1 MIKRKWNLLLLLGLS
16 FASVCQAGDDIDAL
30 YSRIAQKDIQ
40 ALNELKA
47 LAKDNNAQALAELG
61 FIYEYGVAVPK
72 DTIQAIKYYEQACH
86 VEEPYGCYNARY
98 FYLHGLGVMQDDVLA
113 KELADKTSKA
123 DIDTD
128 AQTVTRLIA
137 DEIDTAKQA
146 AESDITQ
153 RSRFIETLRQYAG
166 GGSAMAALITRLG
179 YSKADIL
186 HLAELWA
193 QERDPEL
200 NFIVGSLY
208 DSGFVE
214 VDDKEARSLQW
225 FRKAAELGQADAQN
239 ILGYFYLNG
248 KRGIKRD
255 LQKGGQWYELAA
267 AQGNADALINLGEI
281 YYSGTQV
288 PLDYARAF
296 EFFERA
302 AKMGKS
308 RALNYLAWMYTN
320 GQFVDTDCRKAAELF
335 AQGRTSFADDPHFQ
349 VTCEKD
355 RQARAEAVAMRE
367 KNLPK
372 LTFNRDRVFGAS
384 QGSGYACELEFVVK
398 TDRISSI
405 ENLRVSLALKN
416 KAGAMSQQVIAF
428 EPFGLNTQNRNLQG
442 YKSDT
447 LRESTLQ
454 PVYQPEFC
462 DVDSYSVTAVT
473 GMVNGKEMDMLKAGI
488 FL

>member
-1 MIKRKWNLLLLLGLS
+1 MIKRKWNLLLLLGFS

-72 DTIQAIKYYEQACH
+72 DMIQAIKYYEQACH

-186 HLAELWA
+186 HLAELWE

-267 AQGNADALINLGEI
+267 AQGNVDALINLGEI

-308 RALNYLAWMYTN
+308 RALNYLAWMYSN

-398 TDRISSI
+398 TDRVSSI

-454 PVYQPEFC
+454 PIYQPEFC

-473 GMVNGKEMDMLKAGI
+473 GIVNGKEMDILKAGI

>member
-1 MIKRKWNLLLLLGLS
+1 MIKRKWNLLLLLGFS

-72 DTIQAIKYYEQACH
+72 DMIQAIKYYEQACH

-267 AQGNADALINLGEI
+267 AQGNVDALINLGEI

-302 AKMGKS
+302 AEMGKS
-308 RALNYLAWMYTN
+308 RALNYLAWMYSN

-398 TDRISSI
+398 TDRVSSI

-454 PVYQPEFC
+454 PIYQPEFC

-473 GMVNGKEMDMLKAGI
+473 GIVNGKEMDILKAGI

>member
-1 MIKRKWNLLLLLGLS
+1 MIKRKWNLLLLLGFS

-72 DTIQAIKYYEQACH
+72 DMIQAIKYYEQACH

-267 AQGNADALINLGEI
+267 AQGNVDALINLGEI

-398 TDRISSI
+398 TDRVSSI

-454 PVYQPEFC
+454 PIYQPEFC

-473 GMVNGKEMDMLKAGI
+473 GIVNGKEMDILKAGI

>member
-1 MIKRKWNLLLLLGLS
+1 MIKRKWNLLLLLGFS

-72 DTIQAIKYYEQACH
+72 DMIQAIKYYEQACH
-86 VEEPYGCYNARY
+86 VEEPYFCYNARY

-267 AQGNADALINLGEI
+267 AQGNVDALINLGEI

-398 TDRISSI
+398 TDRVSSI

-454 PVYQPEFC
+454 PIYQPEFC

-473 GMVNGKEMDMLKAGI
+473 GIVNGKEMDILKAGI

>member
-1 MIKRKWNLLLLLGLS
+1 MIKRKWNLLLLLGFS

-72 DTIQAIKYYEQACH
+72 DMIQAIKYYEQACH

-267 AQGNADALINLGEI
+267 AQGNVDALINLGEI

-398 TDRISSI
+398 TDRVSSI

-428 EPFGLNTQNRNLQG
+428 ELNTQNRNLQG

-454 PVYQPEFC
+454 PIYQPEFC

-473 GMVNGKEMDMLKAGI
+473 GIVNGKEMDILKAGI

>member
-1 MIKRKWNLLLLLGLS
+1 M
-16 FASVCQAGDDIDAL
+16 
-30 YSRIAQKDIQ
+30 
-40 ALNELKA
+40 
-47 LAKDNNAQALAELG
+47 
-61 FIYEYGVAVPK
+61 
-72 DTIQAIKYYEQACH
+72 
-86 VEEPYGCYNARY
+86 
-98 FYLHGLGVMQDDVLA
+98 
-113 KELADKTSKA
+113 
-123 DIDTD
+123 
-128 AQTVTRLIA
+128 
-137 DEIDTAKQA
+137 
-146 AESDITQ
+146 
-153 RSRFIETLRQYAG
+153 
-166 GGSAMAALITRLG
+166 
-179 YSKADIL
+179 
-186 HLAELWA
+186 
-193 QERDPEL
+193 
-200 NFIVGSLY
+200 
-208 DSGFVE
+208 
-214 VDDKEARSLQW
+214 
-225 FRKAAELGQADAQN
+225 
-239 ILGYFYLNG
+239 
-248 KRGIKRD
+248 
-255 LQKGGQWYELAA
+255 AA
-267 AQGNADALINLGEI
+267 AQGNVDALINLGEI

-308 RALNYLAWMYTN
+308 RALNYLAWMYSN

-398 TDRISSI
+398 TDRVSSI

-454 PVYQPEFC
+454 PIYQPEFC

-473 GMVNGKEMDMLKAGI
+473 GIVNGKEMDILKAGI

>member
-1 MIKRKWNLLLLLGLS
+1 MIKRKWNLLLLLGFS

-72 DTIQAIKYYEQACH
+72 DMIQAIKYYEQACH

-267 AQGNADALINLGEI
+267 AQGNVDALINLGEI

-398 TDRISSI
+398 TDRVSSI
-405 ENLRVSLALKN
+405 KNLRVSLALKN

-454 PVYQPEFC
+454 PIYQPEFC

-473 GMVNGKEMDMLKAGI
+473 GIVNGKEMDILKAGI

>member
-72 DTIQAIKYYEQACH
+72 DMIQAIKYYEQACH

-225 FRKAAELGQADAQN
+225 FCKAAELGQADAQN

-267 AQGNADALINLGEI
+267 AQGNVDALINLGEI

-398 TDRISSI
+398 TDRVSSI

-428 EPFGLNTQNRNLQG
+428 EPFGLNMQNRNLQG

-454 PVYQPEFC
+454 PIYQPEFC

-473 GMVNGKEMDMLKAGI
+473 GIVNGKEMDILKAGI

>member
-1 MIKRKWNLLLLLGLS
+1 MIKRKWNLLLLLGFS

-72 DTIQAIKYYEQACH
+72 DMIQAIKYYEQACH

-267 AQGNADALINLGEI
+267 AQGNVDALINLGEI

-308 RALNYLAWMYTN
+308 RALNYLAWMYSN

-398 TDRISSI
+398 TDRVSSI

-454 PVYQPEFC
+454 PIYQPEFC

-473 GMVNGKEMDMLKAGI
+473 GIVNGKEMDILKAGI

>member
-1 MIKRKWNLLLLLGLS
+1 MIKRKWNILFLLGLS

-61 FIYEYGVAVPK
+61 FIYEYGVAVPI
-72 DTIQAIKYYEQACH
+72 DMIQAIKYYEQACH

-123 DIDTD
+123 DTDTD

-153 RSRFIETLRQYAG
+153 RSRFIETLRQYAS

-255 LQKGGQWYELAA
+255 LQKGVQWYELAA
-267 AQGNADALINLGEI
+267 AQGNVDALINLGEI

-428 EPFGLNTQNRNLQG
+428 EPFGLNTQDRNLQG

-462 DVDSYSVTAVT
+462 DVDSYSVAAVT
-473 GMVNGKEMDMLKAGI
+473 GMVNGKEMDMLKAGV

>member
-1 MIKRKWNLLLLLGLS
+1 MIKRKWNLLLLLGFS

-72 DTIQAIKYYEQACH
+72 DMIQAIKYYEQACH

-153 RSRFIETLRQYAG
+153 RSRFIETLRLYAG

-267 AQGNADALINLGEI
+267 AQGNVDALINLGEI

-308 RALNYLAWMYTN
+308 RALNYLAWMYSN

-398 TDRISSI
+398 TDRVSSI

-454 PVYQPEFC
+454 PIYQPEFC

-473 GMVNGKEMDMLKAGI
+473 GIVNGKEMDILKAGI

>member
-1 MIKRKWNLLLLLGLS
+1 MIKRKWNLLLLLGFS

-72 DTIQAIKYYEQACH
+72 DMIQAIKYYEQACH

-214 VDDKEARSLQW
+214 IDDKEARSLQW

-267 AQGNADALINLGEI
+267 AQGNVDALINLGEI

-398 TDRISSI
+398 TDRVSSI

-454 PVYQPEFC
+454 PIYQPEFC

-473 GMVNGKEMDMLKAGI
+473 GIVNGKEMDILKAGI

>member
-1 MIKRKWNLLLLLGLS
+1 MIKRKWNLLLLLGFS

-72 DTIQAIKYYEQACH
+72 DMIQAIKYYEQACH

-267 AQGNADALINLGEI
+267 AQGNVDTLINLGEI

-398 TDRISSI
+398 TDRVSSI

-454 PVYQPEFC
+454 PIYQPEFC

-473 GMVNGKEMDMLKAGI
+473 GIVNGKEMDILKAGI

>member
-1 MIKRKWNLLLLLGLS
+1 MIKRKWNLLLLLGFS

-72 DTIQAIKYYEQACH
+72 DMIQAIKYYEQACH

-267 AQGNADALINLGEI
+267 AQGNVDALINLGEI

-320 GQFVDTDCRKAAELF
+320 GQFIDTDCRKAAELF

-398 TDRISSI
+398 TDRVSSI

-454 PVYQPEFC
+454 PIYQPEFC

-473 GMVNGKEMDMLKAGI
+473 GIVNGKEMDILKAGI

>member
-1 MIKRKWNLLLLLGLS
+1 MIKRKWNILFLLGLS

-61 FIYEYGVAVPK
+61 FIYEYGVAVPI
-72 DTIQAIKYYEQACH
+72 DMIQAIKYYEQACH

-123 DIDTD
+123 DTDTD

-153 RSRFIETLRQYAG
+153 RSRFIETLRQYAS

-179 YSKADIL
+179 YSKEDIL

-255 LQKGGQWYELAA
+255 LQKGVQWYELAA

-302 AKMGKS
+302 AKMGKF

-454 PVYQPEFC
+454 PVCQPEFC

-473 GMVNGKEMDMLKAGI
+473 GMINGKEMDMLKAGV

>member
-1 MIKRKWNLLLLLGLS
+1 MIKRKWNLLLLLGFS

-72 DTIQAIKYYEQACH
+72 DMIQAIKYYEQACH

-225 FRKAAELGQADAQN
+225 FRRAAELGQADAQN

-267 AQGNADALINLGEI
+267 AQGNVDALINLGEI

-398 TDRISSI
+398 TDRVSSI

-454 PVYQPEFC
+454 PIYQPEFC

-473 GMVNGKEMDMLKAGI
+473 GIVNGKEMDILKAGI